1 MLFQVRNI
9 EKGVNPLSINKLIF
23 SGKYLSA
30 GIRIGLICGMVA
42 LTVSK
47 FTENSSSL
55 LFHKHLS

>member
-1 MLFQVRNI
+1 MLFQVRHI

-23 SGKYLSA
+23 SGKYFSA
-30 GIRIGLICGMVA
+30 AIRIGLISGMVA

-55 LFHKHLS
+55 LFHKH